1 MANTHITTRGGLQP
15 VIFIF
20 LALLAAAAAWVP
32 VAQARENAYDVLGK
46 ALVPLANVLIAS
58 PKTQNRAVS
67 ATLVL
72 DSATNLPPAPAA
84 TGSAAGTAADAAVTA
99 NTLEIALQSPD
110 KLRLHASV
118 LGQTAT
124 ICRDGEKIWANP
136 GAQIEA
142 LINAQALPKADPDYK
157 LDQFRLPVTEKQLVF
172 LPVLFQVEDAGD
184 EAVNGENCMVL
195 DVKLMPELAHSLH
208 AEDYTARLWV
218 KADYKLAKIELVRPH
233 WHAVILVKNLVYTP
247 SLPPETWQPSHD
259 EAMDLLQLTP
269 VRYKQL
275 LDAVAARWAA
285 FKLQK

>member
-1 MANTHITTRGGLQP
+1 MANTHIRFRRGMQP

-20 LALLAAAAAWVP
+20 LALSAALP
-32 VAQARENAYDVLGK
+32 LQARENAYDVLGK

-58 PKTQNRAVS
+58 SKTQNHAVS

-72 DSATNLPPAPAA
+72 DSATNLPGAPVLSN
-84 TGSAAGTAADAAVTA
+84 TSSITSGTAADATATA

-110 KLRLHASV
+110 KLRLHANV

-124 ICRDGEKIWANP
+124 ICRDGQQIWANP

-184 EAVNGENCMVL
+184 EAVDGENCMVL
-195 DVKLMPELAHSLH
+195 DVKLMPELAHSAH
-208 AEDYTARLWV
+208 AGDYTARLWV
-218 KADYKLAKIELVRPH
+218 KADYKLAKIELMRPK
-233 WHAVILVKNLVYTP
+233 WHAVILVKNLVYAP

-269 VRYKQL
+269 ARYKQL
-275 LDAVAARWAA
+275 LDALTSRWAA
-285 FKLQK
+285 FKAQK